1 MSDISLRISE
11 LLLEKK
17 LNKRSFSA
25 LLGYSDVAIGKIING
40 KSKPKFEM
48 LESLINAFPDI
59 NPNWLLT
66 GKGEMLLSE
75 EENSHTTEETD
86 KQTLAGYYYPNVDAS
101 AGLNFATNGNGFEK
115 IPVTIPYWGENLSF
129 INVFGDSMYPKFQS
143 GEIIGIKEV
152 EYVYLTFGNPFVV
165 VLKNGDVH
173 LKYVRKGKDDT
184 HVILASENQLYED
197 REFHIKNIRSF
208 YQVKGVISRLAM

>member
-1 MSDISLRISE
+1 MTNIKERILKIPDLKGVTKDAFFNE
-11 LLLEKK
+11 LGVSYGNFKGKAKEK
-17 LNKRSFSA
+17 A
-25 LLGYSDVAIGKIING
+25 LSSDVLATIVTKY
-40 KSKPKFEM
+40 SE
-48 LESLINAFPDI
+48 INAT
-59 NPNWLLT
+59 WLLT
-66 GKGEMLLSE
+66 GKGEMLLSG
-75 EENSHTTEETD
+75 EENSHPTEATD

-152 EYVYLTFGNPFVV
+152 EYIYLTFGNPFVV

-208 YQVKGVISRLAM
+208 HQVKGVISRLAM